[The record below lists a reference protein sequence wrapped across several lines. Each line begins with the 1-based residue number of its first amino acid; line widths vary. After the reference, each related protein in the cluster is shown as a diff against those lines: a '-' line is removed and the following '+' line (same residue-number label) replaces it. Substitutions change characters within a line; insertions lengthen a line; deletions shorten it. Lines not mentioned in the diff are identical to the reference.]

1 MQKITQVSQ
10 VEVFSVFLTLAVC
23 FNFDSIKSNR
33 LFVMYKKLDFA
44 CYLSGDTSDL
54 YLRGI
59 QFKSCKSINI
69 PDWCFAFLQ
78 TNSWIGNMTISVPL
92 LTVHRLCTVFSLE
105 TVIDTSLLNNLLLLI
120 MINVECLTECRPS
133 GMQYALCGQESKNF

>member
-1 MQKITQVSQ
+1 MYAFTFTWLCLIMHSYYIQDAKITQVSQ

-33 LFVMYKKLDFA
+33 LFVKCKKLDFA

-69 PDWCFAFLQ
+69 PD
-78 TNSWIGNMTISVPL
+78 
-92 LTVHRLCTVFSLE
+92 
-105 TVIDTSLLNNLLLLI
+105 
-120 MINVECLTECRPS
+120 
-133 GMQYALCGQESKNF
+133 